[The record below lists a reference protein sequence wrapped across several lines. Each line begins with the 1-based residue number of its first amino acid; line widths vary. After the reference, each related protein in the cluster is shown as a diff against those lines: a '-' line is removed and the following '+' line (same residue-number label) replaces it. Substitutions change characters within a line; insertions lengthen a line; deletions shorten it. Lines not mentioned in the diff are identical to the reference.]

1 MSRLLPLFLLLVAPV
16 TARADDLKDILDR
29 DKLAIQKLVGDVN
42 YALAQAKAY
51 ERADPARAKQILEG
65 ALTKVKNSR
74 ELPDEQRA
82 SLRQRLQTRLT
93 EVSRFVRAQERA
105 DEEAAKRAADK
116 IKREQHSG
124 TSGPGTFDTAKKYVA
139 NTQEQIAAAQ
149 NLRDQRAKGNLS
161 VFRGLEISA
170 TPIDGVVEYPK
181 YWAQLTETRK
191 NFSGH
196 KLTAKEIALLKGLN
210 STLSVDFKEAQFK
223 EVLEY
228 LQEKVPGLAIFVDE
242 GSLKDAMVE
251 YSDPVTFKIKKVTVR
266 TILKKILADR
276 GLSYILKEGTVQVVS
291 AQKARETMVV
301 RTYPIDDLVG
311 GVNQMYGPF
320 INRAIMLSN
329 VQGLIQTIQNAIE
342 PSLWN
347 VNGGP
352 GSITFY
358 EPTRSLSIRA
368 PAELHYMLGGGG
380 F

>member
-93 EVSRFVRAQERA
+93 EVSRLVRAQERA

-116 IKREQHSG
+116 IKREERAGASG
-124 TSGPGTFDTAKKYVA
+124 SGSDTAKKYIA

-149 NLRDQRAKGNLS
+149 NLREQRAKGNLS

-191 NFSGH
+191 NFAGH
-196 KLTAKEIALLKGLN
+196 KLTAKEVALLKALN
-210 STLSVDFKEAQFK
+210 STMSVDFKEAQFK
-223 EVLEY
+223 EVIEY
-228 LQEKVPGLAIFVDE
+228 LSEKTGLAIFVDE